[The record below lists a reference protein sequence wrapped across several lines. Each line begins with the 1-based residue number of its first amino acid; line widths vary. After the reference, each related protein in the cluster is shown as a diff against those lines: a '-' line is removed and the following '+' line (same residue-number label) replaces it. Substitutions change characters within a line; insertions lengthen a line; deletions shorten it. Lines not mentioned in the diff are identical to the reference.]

1 MSVCICCGIQEHIE
15 ATENNPA
22 LKVPM
27 MHIPVKFGDE
37 AVDICFCRNCYIKL
51 GVQFEPDVAVLQ
63 NEMNK
68 EFMKNDMSHGFEM
81 QRFYEQDSHNEE
93 VAKETESDLSEFTP
107 RRIYNELNKHV
118 IGQEAAK
125 KALSVG
131 IYNHY
136 KKVQNNID
144 KNAGTDEKIQKSNIL
159 LLGATGVGK
168 TELARTCAKIL
179 NVPFAIG
186 DATSLTEAGYVGDD
200 VENLITKLLQSCDYD
215 VERAQRGII
224 YIDEIDKIARKGE
237 NVSIT
242 RDVSG
247 EGVQQAL
254 LKIVEGAVIS
264 VPPQGGRKHP
274 QAQNIE
280 FDTSNVLFICGGAF
294 EGLTMK
300 SNKNSHALGFGVED
314 VKEDCDNR
322 DVNPD
327 LLVKQGLLPELVG
340 RLPIIVKLDNLGL
353 PELKRIFIEPVNSI
367 FKQYQR
373 LIAMDGA
380 DLEFTSKA
388 VELIAQKA
396 LDNGTGAR
404 GLKSIVE
411 GTMEDIMFNLPDNRD
426 VKTVKVKAKGDKLVV
441 ENIKG

>member
-1 MSVCICCGIQEHIE
+1 MSNCICCGVHDYIP
-15 ATENNPA
+15 ASENNPP

-27 MHIPVKFGDE
+27 MHIPIRYNE
-37 AVDICFCRNCYIKL
+37 DILEVCFCRSCYTKL
-51 GVQFEPDVAVLQ
+51 GAQFESDIAILQ
-63 NEMNK
+63 NEMR
-68 EFMKNDMSHGFEM
+68 EELMKSGASSNIEQG
-81 QRFYEQDSHNEE
+81 RFYEQACSKDELTEE
-93 VAKETESDLSEFTP
+93 IKSDLKELTP
-107 RRIYNELNKHV
+107 RKIYDELNKYV
-118 IGQEAAK
+118 IGQESAK

-131 IYNHY
+131 VYNHY
-136 KKVQNNID
+136 KKIQNNFD
-144 KNAGTDEKIQKSNIL
+144 SNTDEEIQKSNIL

-179 NVPFAIG
+179 NVPFVIG

-300 SNKNSHALGFGVED
+300 NDKNSHALGFGNEVVE
-314 VKEDCDNR
+314 EDESDNR
-322 DVNPD
+322 SVSPD
-327 LLVKQGLLPELVG
+327 LLVKQGLLPEFVG
-340 RLPIIVKLDNLGL
+340 RLPIIVRLDNLGL
-353 PELKRIFIEPVNSI
+353 TELKRIFVEPVNSI

-380 DLEFTSKA
+380 KLEFTQKA
-388 VELIAQKA
+388 IELIAQKA

-404 GLKSIVE
+404 GLKTIVE
-411 GTMEDIMFNLPDNRD
+411 STMEDIMFNLPDNKD

-441 ENIKG
+441 ENIKS

>member
-1 MSVCICCGIQEHIE
+1 MSVCICCGIQENIE
-15 ATENNPA
+15 SVDTKST

-27 MHIPVKFGDE
+27 MHIPVRFGDDV
-37 AVDICFCRNCYIKL
+37 VDICFCRDCYIKL
-51 GVQFEPDVAVLQ
+51 GVQFEPDVAILQ

-68 EFMKNDMSHGFEM
+68 ELLKNGASHGFEM
-81 QRFYEQDSHNEE
+81 ERFHIHTKHSEE
-93 VAKETESDLSEFTP
+93 LAKEIESDLSEFTP
-107 RRIYNELNKHV
+107 RRIYDELNKHV

-144 KNAGTDEKIQKSNIL
+144 KDVDDNEKIQKSNIL

-168 TELARTCAKIL
+168 TELARTCANIL

-200 VENLITKLLQSCDYD
+200 VENLVTKLLQSCDYD
-215 VERAQRGII
+215 IERAQRGII

-237 NVSIT
+237 NESIT

-254 LKIVEGAVIS
+254 LKIIEGAVIT
-264 VPPQGGRKHP
+264 VPVHGGRKHP

-300 SNKNSHALGFGVED
+300 SNKNSHALGFGAVSTDE
-314 VKEDCDNR
+314 EHGNR

-353 PELKRIFIEPVNSI
+353 EELKRIFIEPVNSI

-411 GTMEDIMFNLPDNRD
+411 GTMEDIMFNLPDNKD

-441 ENIKG
+441 ENIRA